1 MFDKRMIEITFND
14 GEYVIDK
21 ANNLAYQFQVDIS
34 DLIKSNKRVIINE
47 GTITNIA
54 LVFKNK
60 LIFEDLSLDLNDDKE
75 IFTPKY
81 LEIDKE
87 INNYDSKSTIF
98 IKTFIYMLIRET
110 HEFRK
115 MFLSLRY
122 CYSKECNALK
132 FNLVCYSNY
141 GNRSISK
148 AIIRNL
154 INNYKLIFDLNIEY
168 YSTEE

>member
-1 MFDKRMIEITFND
+1 MFDKRMIEIAFDDN
-14 GEYVIDK
+14 EYVIDK
-21 ANNLAYQFQVDIS
+21 SDSLAYQFQIDVS
-34 DLIKSNKRVIINE
+34 DLIKNNERVVINE
-47 GTITNIA
+47 GTVTNLA

-60 LIFEDLSLDLNDDKE
+60 LIFEDLALALNDDKE

-87 INNYDSKSTIF
+87 KSNIF
-98 IKTFIYMLIRET
+98 IKTFIYMFIRET
-110 HEFRK
+110 QEFRK
-115 MFLSLRY
+115 MFLSLKY
-122 CYSKECNALK
+122 CYSKECNVLK